1 MADFVSQNA
10 QFPSGTNTYIPS
22 FDATGQLVVSFSRNP
37 KDFGLNKYIT
47 ITPVKKSSGYYL
59 KLNAEQAARVTYDKL
74 EDHVWH
80 DGNDAPHGEWNN
92 EKFEWLN
99 FNTQRYVFPF
109 RLGYKAVDQADWKI
123 VASYSA
129 INAQQAMTARVVK
142 VWKKLY
148 ESASTTSA
156 VTTSGS
162 ADRGIQ
168 LGGTDTIDSVDCSLA
183 NNVITGGVRL
193 DAGDSGDINT
203 GTSNGPVIKKAFNAI
218 SRRINKATLG
228 ACGPKEM
235 CIIINPETAD
245 AIARSKELH
254 TYLKESP
261 VALAQIR
268 GDSDSMNGKYGLPDK
283 LYGYDIIIEDVVK
296 VSNKKGAT
304 RVSDYVVPSGDMWI
318 LARPGDLVG
327 FEGSPSFSTVHLFA
341 YEEMTVEQKD
351 DPDNRRINARIVEDY
366 GVEIVAPITAFKL
379 KNVVTGITSA

>member
-37 KDFGLNKYIT
+37 KDFALNKYIT

-59 KLNAEQAARVTYDKL
+59 KLNAEQAARVAYDSLK
-74 EDHVWH
+74 DHVWH

-142 VWKKLY
+142 VWDKLY
-148 ESASTTSA
+148 TSLSTATKNASGASKGIIEGDTNTISS
-156 VTTSGS
+156 VECDS
-162 ADRGIQ
+162 AD
-168 LGGTDTIDSVDCSLA
+168 
-183 NNVITGGVRL
+183 NVITGGSFL
-193 DAGDSGDINT
+193 NAGDSGDINQ
-203 GTSNGPVIKKAFNAI
+203 GTSKGPVIKKALNAI
-218 SRRINKATLG
+218 SRRLNKATLG

-235 CIIINPETAD
+235 CVIINPTTAD
-245 AIARSKELH
+245 ALARSKELH

-268 GDSDSMNGKYGLPDK
+268 GDSESMNGKYGLPDK

-296 VSNKKGAT
+296 VKNKKGAVRDT
-304 RVSDYVVPSGDMWI
+304 DYVLPDNEAWI

-366 GVEIVAPITAFKL
+366 GIEIVAPVTAFKL
-379 KNVVTGITSA
+379 TNAIG